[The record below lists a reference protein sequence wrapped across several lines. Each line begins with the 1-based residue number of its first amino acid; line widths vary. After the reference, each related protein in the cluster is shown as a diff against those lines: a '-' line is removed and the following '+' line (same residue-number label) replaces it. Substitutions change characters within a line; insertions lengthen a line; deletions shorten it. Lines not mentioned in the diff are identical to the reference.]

1 MSLKARTGKT
11 ARASNLKR
19 MWEGQVKDQYSNMG
33 IGMAIGVGVG
43 MAFGA
48 ALDDMPLGI
57 GIGIAVGAGLGA
69 VFGTRRNK

>member
-19 MWEGQVKDQYSNMG
+19 MWGVKDQYSNMG